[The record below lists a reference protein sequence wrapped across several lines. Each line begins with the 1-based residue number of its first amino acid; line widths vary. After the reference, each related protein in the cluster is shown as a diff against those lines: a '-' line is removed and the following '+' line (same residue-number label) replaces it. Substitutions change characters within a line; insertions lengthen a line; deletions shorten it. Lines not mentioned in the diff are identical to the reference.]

1 MAQLRGEG
9 KEMNI
14 SIIITYYQN
23 INMLKNCVSAL
34 AHTLAGRSDIEI
46 VIVNDNPCIGLQA
59 QMSWSDFSIP
69 FRIIELP
76 ENRGHSGAC
85 NIGVENCKGNKLV
98 FLDSDIIVADCWLEE
113 LEKTFIAHPDRGAI
127 ASTILDFSNDQI
139 VYYGME
145 LYQSESIKPLQG
157 SKRKHPFLLKD
168 QKVQIVTAG
177 CLLIERSLFHEV
189 GGFDEAFYNSC
200 NDLDLSMKL
209 NTIGRANYVSAK
221 SIVYHRGNGS
231 GAIRFASHIYARSL
245 FFQKWGHEIKASHRA
260 LSLLRQLYSEQPGA
274 EGAYLVIDISS
285 SIFSEHYLD
294 CLYQAKNISA
304 VDKYRMRSPGE
315 KIILTDLLLWDVCQL
330 KIPIIYFVDDY
341 RNIMENRLWFR
352 MRENSIDIIA
362 DRNGN
367 ITLPSR

>member
-1 MAQLRGEG
+1 MTQLRGEG

-34 AHTLAGRSDIEI
+34 AHTLVGRSDIEI
-46 VIVNDNPCIGLQA
+46 VIVNDNPSIGLQA
-59 QMSWSDFSIP
+59 QMPWSDFSIP

-85 NIGVENCKGNKLV
+85 NIGVKNCKGNKLV

-157 SKRKHPFLLKD
+157 SKRKHPFLLRD

-189 GGFDEAFYNSC
+189 GGFDEVLYNSC

-209 NTIGRANYVSAK
+209 NAIGRTNYVSAN

-245 FFQKWGHEIKASHRA
+245 FFQKWGHEIKTSHGA
-260 LSLLRQLYSEQPGA
+260 LSILRQLYSEQPGA

-285 SIFSEHYLD
+285 SFEPITISLVPSVCFIPYVKPTIFPPV
-294 CLYQAKNISA
+294 ISIFLFEL
-304 VDKYRMRSPGE
+304 VPVLIPTSSDTISPPV
-315 KIILTDLLLWDVCQL
+315 ILKLL
-330 KIPIIYFVDDY
+330 
-341 RNIMENRLWFR
+341 
-352 MRENSIDIIA
+352 
-362 DRNGN
+362 
-367 ITLPSR
+367 